1 MTGYDDQ
8 PSRITEFYRPLA
20 AYATLV
26 RVPNLFTAPPDVV
39 LGAAIAAS
47 LGHVVPV
54 ETIVGLSVASMLL
67 YAAGTTLNDYF
78 DATEDARE
86 RPDRPIPAG
95 DISRRQALLFGGT
108 LLGGGVAVAA
118 LSGGVTAGV
127 VAAVLALAILSYD
140 GVFNGSP
147 TGFLVMGGCRGTNV
161 LLGTAA
167 ALSPAVLPVQAL
179 SIPAIIVLYISGV
192 TYMAETETETGE
204 SDSLAVSAAVVG
216 TAVAVVGVVG
226 ALVVNSPSPASTV
239 VAITLLVGFTVW
251 TARPLRAAYAH
262 PSPRTIGP
270 AVGAC
275 VVGLTILTAAFAAT
289 VGIEWSLAAVVF
301 FIPAVALAR
310 VVDVS

>member
-1 MTGYDDQ
+1 MTEHDDQ

-26 RVPNLFTAPPDVV
+26 RVPNLFTAPPDVI

-47 LGHVVPV
+47 LGHVIAV
-54 ETIVGLSVASMLL
+54 ETVAGLSVASMLL

-95 DISRRQALLFGGT
+95 DISRRHALLFGGT

-118 LSGGVTAGV
+118 LFGGVTAGV

-179 SIPAIIVLYISGV
+179 SIPATIVLYISGV
-192 TYMAETETETGE
+192 TYMAETETGE
-204 SDSLAVSAAVVG
+204 SDSLAVSAAVAG

-226 ALVVNSPSPASTV
+226 ALVVNSPSPANTA
-239 VAITLLVGFTVW
+239 VAITLLAGFAVW

-262 PSPRTIGP
+262 PSPGTIGP

-289 VGIEWSLAAVVF
+289 VGIEWSLAAVAF
-301 FIPAVALAR
+301 FVPAVGLAR